1 MADDQTEVGLGLRM
15 DGSTHFNDLTNLAN
29 SPRHAIGNDQNGMGS
44 GQPANN
50 GFGQHSNMGM
60 TQGAAYD
67 TSSHDTL
74 MKHSATDLSV
84 FNSPH
89 ADASAMQSSGMPCQ
103 QQQPETLNQ
112 PHENDSQPAAPQ
124 SAGLAQAFADMG
136 SHVANAQRQGQMDHV
151 QGASD
156 MQDMFTAQ
164 MQNSSSYH
172 TMHGHQSTP
181 EEGMSS
187 AHNGHQQAQPND
199 VRIKSELSPS
209 VERHQVRSYP
219 ASPPNRS
226 QMTLNSDIRS
236 FPAGMRPMDG
246 RHVPSHRP
254 SHSLGQAA
262 AFMSGVPDREMFAH
276 NHVSAPVS
284 PSDGMHGGG
293 AFHAFYQHPDPRQ
306 QAGLTMAEH
315 GHAFEHGGQHAAAR
329 NHGHFTR
336 SCAPSVRS
344 TSPSASMASTSM
356 TSISPLGSARM
367 NPDGS
372 FTSQETSFDSLSN
385 AASGSYSR
393 ASSTSDELFYSE
405 LGGSLGLPSS
415 LRMSKQKK
423 KLRNIDRKMI
433 CDYSA
438 AHPTVKQ
445 DAIANEFGIERS
457 TVSKILKQKDKWL
470 AIDPASDA
478 ARIAKHRAVKF
489 PAVEDRLTSWV
500 TELKAQG
507 EPIRDSTIRQEA
519 LRIARELGLGEDKF
533 KASGGWIEKFRER
546 NQIPKPQ
553 SAEPGSVDPEAPGAA
568 RSPTPSPSHGAVTL
582 APRPEAS
589 AHAASGDAAGDSAG
603 TDAQATPARRQSAR
617 TSKAK
622 GTPQKRAREV
632 EEKTQAILGMS
643 PLSHD
648 MARMHFHSVGPPA
661 PMPNAGL
668 FRPNF
673 FEGNSGHPAA
683 PQPMQNYQLMV
694 RSDNMPGPAF
704 PMEDQEQQERKRR
717 RAIQDFQNHQAAQA
731 AMGLGPAIDFQFPAA
746 PGLASSS
753 SQQMA
758 MFNQLPQGAP
768 DQGLDLSPQKGS
780 PRARRTV
787 GKTTADGGSR
797 GRSRRG
803 KGRLSNANHAPQTPS
818 PLSMSPSDGKG
829 DMAYQ
834 GLNRADAEQ
843 LTAAAMERIRA
854 LQNSGDKSSIVTA
867 EQAQQ
872 SLDLVLRFL
881 SEQPSDFLPAN
892 HLIVFGHLQANIEQ
906 KIRDHQG
913 HLGQGSVAEASGSGS
928 ASVPQ
933 APDQAASTPN
943 VEGVQ
948 MTVDEPTNT

>member
-1 MADDQTEVGLGLRM
+1 M
-15 DGSTHFNDLTNLAN
+15 
-29 SPRHAIGNDQNGMGS
+29 
-44 GQPANN
+44 
-50 GFGQHSNMGM
+50 
-60 TQGAAYD
+60 
-67 TSSHDTL
+67 
-74 MKHSATDLSV
+74 SA
-84 FNSPH
+84 
-89 ADASAMQSSGMPCQ
+89 
-103 QQQPETLNQ
+103 
-112 PHENDSQPAAPQ
+112 
-124 SAGLAQAFADMG
+124 
-136 SHVANAQRQGQMDHV
+136 
-151 QGASD
+151 
-156 MQDMFTAQ
+156 
-164 MQNSSSYH
+164 
-172 TMHGHQSTP
+172 
-181 EEGMSS
+181 
-187 AHNGHQQAQPND
+187 
-199 VRIKSELSPS
+199 
-209 VERHQVRSYP
+209 
-219 ASPPNRS
+219 
-226 QMTLNSDIRS
+226 
-236 FPAGMRPMDG
+236 
-246 RHVPSHRP
+246 
-254 SHSLGQAA
+254 
-262 AFMSGVPDREMFAH
+262 VPDREMFAH
-276 NHVSAPVS
+276 NHASAPVS

-293 AFHAFYQHPDPRQ
+293 SFNALFQYPDPRHE
-306 QAGLTMAEH
+306 AGLNMAEH
-315 GHAFEHGGQHAAAR
+315 GHVFENGGPHLAAR
-329 NHGHFTR
+329 NHDHFTK

-344 TSPSASMASTSM
+344 TSPSVSMASTSM

-393 ASSTSDELFYSE
+393 ASSTSDELFSE

-489 PAVEDRLTSWV
+489 PAVEDRLTSWI

-553 SAEPGSVDPEAPGAA
+553 SADPSNADPDDPEAM
-568 RSPTPSPSHGAVTL
+568 RSPTPSPSHGAVVL
-582 APRPEAS
+582 APRPVAS
-589 AHAASGDAAGDSAG
+589 TGATLMPSSHAVGDSAG
-603 TDAQATPARRQSAR
+603 TDGQKTPARRQSTR

-661 PMPNAGL
+661 SMPNPGF

-673 FEGNSGHPAA
+673 YEGHPAV
-683 PQPMQNYQLMV
+683 PQPMQNYQLIV
-694 RSDNMPGPAF
+694 RSDGMPMPGPAF

-717 RAIQDFQNHQAAQA
+717 RAIQEFQGHQA
-731 AMGLGPAIDFQFPAA
+731 AMGLGPAIDFQFPPA
-746 PGLASSS
+746 PGPASASSS
-753 SQQMA
+753 SQQMTV
-758 MFNQLPQGAP
+758 FNQLPQGPP
-768 DQGLDLSPQKGS
+768 DQALDLSPQKGS

-787 GKTTADGGSR
+787 GKTITDGGSR

-803 KGRLSNANHAPQTPS
+803 KDRLSNANHAPQTPS
-818 PLSMSPSDGKG
+818 PLSMSP
-829 DMAYQ
+829 
-834 GLNRADAEQ
+834 ADAKGEVAFQGFNEADARQ
-843 LTAAAMERIRA
+843 LTAATMERIRA

-906 KIRDHQG
+906 KIRDHQDQPG
-913 HLGQGSVAEASGSGS
+913 AGSVAEASGSGS
-928 ASVPQ
+928 GSGSQ
-933 APDQAASTPN
+933 APDQAVAPPNGEGIQMST
-943 VEGVQ
+943 
-948 MTVDEPTNT
+948 DEQSSI